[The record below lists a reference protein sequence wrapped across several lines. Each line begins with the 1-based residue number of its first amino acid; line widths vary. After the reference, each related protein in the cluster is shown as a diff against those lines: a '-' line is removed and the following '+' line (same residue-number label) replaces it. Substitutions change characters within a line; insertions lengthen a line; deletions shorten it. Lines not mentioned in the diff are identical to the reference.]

1 MSKKFVILPDNT
13 CDLDESIR
21 REYDIE
27 FVPGFYTVAG
37 KDFLNDM
44 TWNSISRS
52 DFYSALRKHPEAYSS
67 APPNIAQYEEYFEKF
82 AKQGMDILVLT
93 ISSKMSGS
101 FGFAQSA
108 QKSVNEKYPDCKIMI
123 IDSRKFSSAM
133 GLLCVHASIMRS
145 EGKTIEE
152 VYKTLEDTKLCYHQ
166 SGWCEDLPFVAKMGR
181 INGAAAFFGTLI
193 SIKALGDIDVNGMT
207 TVIGKAKG
215 DKSGY
220 KAALDYIEKTA
231 VDIKNQVMIVCHT
244 DREEK
249 ALELKRMI
257 EERFNPKK
265 VLFTSVY
272 PSCGI
277 NMGPGMLTCYYKGE
291 PITEGLEKEKSIMS
305 EILGK

>member
-1 MSKKFVILPDNT
+1 MSKSFVILPDNT

-21 REYDIE
+21 KEYDIE
-27 FVPGFYTVAG
+27 FVPGFYSING
-37 KDFLNDM
+37 KDFLNDL
-44 TWNSISRS
+44 TWNSIGRS
-52 DFYSALRKHPEAYSS
+52 EFYSALRKQPEAYAS
-67 APPNIAQYEEYFEKF
+67 APPNTTQYEEAFEKF
-82 AKQGMDILVLT
+82 AKQGLDILCLT

-101 FGFAQSA
+101 FNFAQMA
-108 QKSVNEKYPDCKIMI
+108 QKTISKKYPEAKILI

-133 GLLCVHASIMRS
+133 GLLAVHASIMRS

-152 VYKTLEDTKLCYHQ
+152 VYNKLEETKLCYHQ
-166 SGWCEDLPFVAKMGR
+166 SGWCEDLPFVAKQGR

-193 SIKALGDIDVNGMT
+193 SIKALGDIDANGMT
-207 TVIGKAKG
+207 TVVGKAKG

-231 VDIKNQVMIVCHT
+231 VDIKNQTMIVCHT

-249 ALELKRMI
+249 ALELKRQI
-257 EERFNPKK
+257 EERFHPKR

-277 NMGPGMLTCYYKGE
+277 NMGPGMLTCYYVGE
-291 PITEGLEKEKSIMS
+291 KISEGLEKEKAIMS

>member
-1 MSKKFVILPDNT
+1 MSKDFVVLTDNT
-13 CDLDESIR
+13 CDLDEGIR
-21 REYDIE
+21 KEYGIE
-27 FVPGFYTVAG
+27 FVPGFYSVDG
-37 KDFLNDM
+37 KDYLNDM
-44 TWNSISRS
+44 TWNSIGRTE
-52 DFYSALRKHPEAYSS
+52 FYAALRKHPEAYSS
-67 APPNIAQYEEYFEKF
+67 APPNVAQYEDAFEKF
-82 AKQGMDILVLT
+82 AKQGKDIIVLT

-101 FGFAQSA
+101 FGFAQMA
-108 QKSVNEKYPDCKIMI
+108 QKNIEKKYPDCKIMVV
-123 IDSRKFSSAM
+123 DSRKFSSAM
-133 GLLCVHASIMRS
+133 GLLAVHASMMRS
-145 EGKTIEE
+145 EGKTIDT
-152 VYKTLEDTKLCYHQ
+152 VYKILEDTKLCYHQ
-166 SGWCEDLPFVAKMGR
+166 SGWCDDLPFVAKMGR

-244 DREEK
+244 DREAK
-249 ALELKRMI
+249 ALEFKKLI

-277 NMGPGMLTCYYKGE
+277 NMGPGMMTCYYKGE
-291 PITEGLEKEKSIMS
+291 PITEGLEKEKALMS
-305 EILGK
+305 QILGK